1 MLKLALNGMEIE
13 RTAMESTME
22 KQWQMAGFADN
33 RPVWIIDTTLRDGEQ
48 APGMAFHTEEK
59 LTLVRLLDEAGVD
72 ELEVGIPAM
81 GDSACN
87 EIRAIVALN
96 PTSLLTSWCRALEQD
111 IYLAT
116 ECGTA
121 GVHISFPVSPV
132 LLQAMGKSQGWV
144 KEQLCKLIPL
154 ALERFRLV
162 SVGAQDAFRADPGF
176 LNTFACTASA
186 CGAHRVRIADTVGLT
201 RPFQVA
207 ELVQRL
213 IPLLGR
219 TSLEFHGHND
229 LGMATANAISAIEAG
244 AQAVSVTVNGLGE
257 RAGNA
262 ALEQV
267 AVAATTLE
275 HRSSSVDTRR
285 LAKICQWVAR
295 ITDRTIAPD
304 RPVVGEAVFTHES
317 GIHCA
322 ALLKDPS
329 TYQPFS
335 PETVGHKR
343 SRLVVG
349 RHSGTNVIQ
358 HLMEHAG
365 VALDAE
371 QTQRLLSVVQ
381 AESLRSKTAFSP
393 LELTRLYQ
401 RTFPDHRPT

>member
-1 MLKLALNGMEIE
+1 MTGFVD
-13 RTAMESTME
+13 S
-22 KQWQMAGFADN
+22 KQ
-33 RPVWIIDTTLRDGEQ
+33 VWIIDTTLRDGEQ
-48 APGMAFHTEEK
+48 APGVVFNTEEK
-59 LTLVRLLDEAGVD
+59 LALVRLLDEAGVD
-72 ELEVGIPAM
+72 ELEVGTPAM
-81 GDSACN
+81 GPTACDEISAM
-87 EIRAIVALN
+87 VALN
-96 PTSLLTSWCRALEQD
+96 PAAFLTSWCRALEKD
-111 IYLAT
+111 IDLAA

-121 GVHISFPVSPV
+121 GVHISFPVSSV

-154 ALERFRLV
+154 ALERFSLV

-207 ELVQRL
+207 QLVQRL
-213 IPLLGR
+213 IPLLGK

-267 AVAATTLE
+267 AVAAKTLE

-295 ITDRTIAPD
+295 MTDRTIAPD
-304 RPVVGEAVFTHES
+304 RPIVGEAVFTHES

-335 PETVGHKR
+335 PETVGHKCA
-343 SRLVVG
+343 RLVVG
-349 RHSGTNVIQ
+349 RHSGISVIR

-365 VALDAE
+365 VVLDAE
-371 QTQRLLSVVQ
+371 DTQRLLSVVQ
-381 AESLRSKTAFSP
+381 DESLRKKTAFSP
-393 LELTRLYQ
+393 FELTRLYH
-401 RTFPDHRPT
+401 RIFPDHRPI

>member
-1 MLKLALNGMEIE
+1 
-13 RTAMESTME
+13 ME
-22 KQWQMAGFADN
+22 KQRQMADVTNSG
-33 RPVWIIDTTLRDGEQ
+33 PVWIIDTTLRDGEQ
-48 APGMAFHTEEK
+48 APGVAFHTEEK
-59 LTLVRLLDEAGVD
+59 MTLVRLLDEAGVD

-81 GDSACN
+81 GDSACS
-87 EIRAIVALN
+87 EIRAMVALN
-96 PTSLLTSWCRALEQD
+96 PTALLTSWCRALEQD
-111 IYLAT
+111 IDQAT

-144 KEQLCKLIPL
+144 KEQLCNLIPL

-213 IPLLGR
+213 IPLLGK
-219 TSLEFHGHND
+219 TALEFHGHND
-229 LGMATANAISAIEAG
+229 LGMATANAITAIEAG

-267 AVAATTLE
+267 AVAATTLD
-275 HRSSSVDTRR
+275 HRCASVDTRR
-285 LAKICQWVAR
+285 LAKICQWVGR
-295 ITDRTIAPD
+295 ITGRTIGPD

-322 ALLKDPS
+322 ALLKNPS
-329 TYQPFS
+329 TYQPFP
-335 PETVGHKR
+335 PEMVGRKCA
-343 SRLVVG
+343 RLVVG
-349 RHSGTNVIQ
+349 RHSGTHMIR
-358 HLMEHAG
+358 HLMEDAG
-365 VALDAE
+365 VILNAE
-371 QTQRLLSVVQ
+371 EAQRLLSVIRD
-381 AESLRSKTAFSP
+381 ESVRNKTSFTP
-393 LELTRLYQ
+393 LELTRLYH
-401 RTFPDHRPT
+401 RTFSDHHPI

>member
-1 MLKLALNGMEIE
+1 
-13 RTAMESTME
+13 
-22 KQWQMAGFADN
+22 MAGFTN
-33 RPVWIIDTTLRDGEQ
+33 GGRLWIVDTTLRDGEQ
-48 APGMAFHTEEK
+48 APGVSFRTPEK
-59 LTLVRLLDEAGVD
+59 LALVRLLDGAGVD

-81 GDSACN
+81 GSSACR
-87 EIRAIVALN
+87 EIRAMVALN
-96 PTSLLTSWCRALEQD
+96 PSALLTSWCRALEKD
-111 IYLAT
+111 IDLAA

-121 GVHISFPVSPV
+121 GVHISFPVSSV

-144 KEQLCKLIPL
+144 KEQLCKLIPS
-154 ALERFRLV
+154 ALERFQLV

-176 LNTFACTASA
+176 LNAFVCTASA

-201 RPFQVA
+201 RPFHVA
-207 ELVQRL
+207 EMVQRL

-244 AQAVSVTVNGLGE
+244 ARAVSVTVNGLGE

-267 AVAATTLE
+267 AVATTTLE
-275 HRSSSVDTRR
+275 QRSSSVETRR

-295 ITDRTIAPD
+295 ITNRTIVPD

-329 TYQPFS
+329 T
-335 PETVGHKR
+335 
-343 SRLVVG
+343 
-349 RHSGTNVIQ
+349 
-358 HLMEHAG
+358 
-365 VALDAE
+365 
-371 QTQRLLSVVQ
+371 
-381 AESLRSKTAFSP
+381 
-393 LELTRLYQ
+393 
-401 RTFPDHRPT
+401 